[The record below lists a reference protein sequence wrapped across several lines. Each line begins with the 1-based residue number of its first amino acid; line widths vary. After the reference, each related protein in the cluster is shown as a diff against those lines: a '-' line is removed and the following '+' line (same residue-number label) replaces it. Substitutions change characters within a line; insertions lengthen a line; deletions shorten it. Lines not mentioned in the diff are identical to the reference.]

1 MNIGIPQGSL
11 LGPLFF
17 IIYNNDLPKL
27 SQTLSTTLF
36 ADNTNFSISD
46 NDYENMTL
54 ILNEELRKIKEWT
67 TANRLTIN
75 TDKTELLLFSNRQVN
90 SSDTDIVFDE
100 IPVAYR
106 DQARFLGVT
115 IDENLNFKAHID
127 NVNTKVS
134 RLAGILYRIKNNL
147 TLKARKTFYNSFI
160 LPYLSYNVI
169 NWGNTNE
176 THLKPLYLTQK
187 RIIRCITN
195 ANYLDSTTPLF
206 YNLSILK
213 LQDLYR
219 FYAALDTFG
228 KLKKG
233 HYEIT
238 HDRNTRNKQ
247 NAMPKYH
254 RLSRTQQSITFSGP
268 TIWNTLPDH
277 LRNINSLPN
286 FKHNLKKYLL
296 EQYAPANS

>member
-1 MNIGIPQGSL
+1 MIQIFLSL
-11 LGPLFF
+11 TM
-17 IIYNNDLPKL
+17 IIK
-27 SQTLSTTLF
+27 
-36 ADNTNFSISD
+36 
-46 NDYENMTL
+46 NMTL

-90 SSDTDIVFDE
+90 SSDTDIIFDE

-147 TLKARKTFYNSFI
+147 TLTARKTFYNSFI

-187 RIIRCITN
+187 RIIRCITK

-219 FYAALDTFG
+219 FYAALDTFE

-247 NAMPKYH
+247 NALPKYH

-286 FKHNLKKYLL
+286 FKHKLKKYLL